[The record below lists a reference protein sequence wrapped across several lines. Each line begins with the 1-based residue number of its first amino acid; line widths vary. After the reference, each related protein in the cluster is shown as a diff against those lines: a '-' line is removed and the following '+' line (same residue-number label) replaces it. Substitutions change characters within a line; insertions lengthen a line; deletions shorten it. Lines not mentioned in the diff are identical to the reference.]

1 MAKRQR
7 YKTPTKKAMPS
18 PITASDQAIINTI
31 VAEFQ
36 DRSRKDIQKWRNAMI
51 RAEHPEEPRWFAL
64 QDIINDIV
72 IDGHLE
78 SVINIRKSATLNH
91 RFYVANIQTGEQ
103 LDQQNLLLNKQWFYN
118 FLESSLQALIHKYS
132 IVQLLQTDNTIEVVE
147 IPHRNISIAEQ
158 KMYLEVNG
166 QEYINYLEVPGVIEI
181 DHSSK
186 FGIVNS
192 IIPNVIWKR
201 NAAQAWAEFGEKF
214 GMPLITAT
222 THNRQDVGRI
232 ESMLRALGEASQA
245 VMPAG
250 SEIKIHDLANAGNPV
265 NVYQRQIQCNKDEIS
280 ELIIGS
286 STLTGNTANRSQT
299 EVHERTLDDKISA
312 NDKRFISFIVN
323 DQLFPLLQS
332 MGLPFDNNTMNFVF
346 DETESLTISEQWTMV
361 KEAAILYELDTDWVA
376 STFNLPITGIRQQPV
391 LGLNAQAT
399 AKLGAFENFR

>member
-7 YKTPTKKAMPS
+7 YKTPTKKAMPA
-18 PITASDQAIINTI
+18 ITTSDQAIINTI

-103 LDQQNLLLNKQWFYN
+103 LDQQNLLLNKQWFYK
-118 FLESSLQALIHKYS
+118 FLESCLQALIHKYS

-232 ESMLRALGEASQA
+232 EAMLRALGEASQA
-245 VMPAG
+245 VMPTG

-299 EVHERTLDDKISA
+299 EVHERTLDDMISA

-332 MGLPFDNNTMNFVF
+332 MGLPFDNQTMAFVF

-391 LGLNAQAT
+391 LGLNAQST

>member
-7 YKTPTKKAMPS
+7 YKTPTKKAMPA
-18 PITASDQAIINTI
+18 ITTSNQAIINTI

-201 NAAQAWAEFGEKF
+201 NASQAWAEFGEKF